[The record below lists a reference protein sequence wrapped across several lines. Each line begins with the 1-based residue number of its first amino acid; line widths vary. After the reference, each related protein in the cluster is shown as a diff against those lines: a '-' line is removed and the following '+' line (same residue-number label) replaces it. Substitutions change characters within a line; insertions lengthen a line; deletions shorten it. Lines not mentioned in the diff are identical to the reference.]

1 MLKVNK
7 NEYNEIFQN
16 IKNEILNSQ
25 YKAMQAIN
33 KELIYM
39 YWHIGKII
47 LNNSQ
52 WGNKFIDS
60 LSVDLKLEFPEIKGF
75 SIRNLKNMKKFAEE
89 YQDFEFVQSVAA
101 QITWTHNVL
110 LLDKIKDIEIRK
122 WYINETVKNGWSVN
136 ILEMQINSKLYE
148 RQVSNEKISNFQNT
162 LPDLQSDLAI
172 QTMKD
177 PYLFD
182 FISLKGKVKELE
194 IENAM
199 IDRIKDVLIELG
211 NGFAFVG
218 NQYKLTV
225 GDKDYFIDL
234 LFYHLKLKCYIVVE
248 LKAREFEPTDAG
260 QLNFYLSAIDDLV
273 KDKADNP
280 SIGLLLCK
288 TKDKFTAEYALKD
301 INKPIGVSEYKLL
314 EDIPEYLQSQL
325 PKAEDIELHIQ
336 DIEES

>member
-1 MLKVNK
+1 MLEINK
-7 NEYNEIFQN
+7 NQYNEIFQN
-16 IKNEILNSQ
+16 IKNEILSSQ
-25 YKAMQAIN
+25 YQAMQAIN
-33 KELIYM
+33 KQLIYM

-47 LNNSQ
+47 LNNSV
-52 WGNKFIDS
+52 WGNKFIDN
-60 LSVDLKLEFPEIKGF
+60 LSIDLKLEFPDIKGF
-75 SIRNLKNMKKFAEE
+75 SVRNLKNMKKFAEE
-89 YQDFEFVQSVAA
+89 YQDFEFVQSVTA

-162 LPDLQSDLAI
+162 LPDIQSDLAI

-273 KDKADNP
+273 KDKTDNP

-288 TKDKFTAEYALKD
+288 TKNKFTAEYALKD

-336 DIEES
+336 DIEEN